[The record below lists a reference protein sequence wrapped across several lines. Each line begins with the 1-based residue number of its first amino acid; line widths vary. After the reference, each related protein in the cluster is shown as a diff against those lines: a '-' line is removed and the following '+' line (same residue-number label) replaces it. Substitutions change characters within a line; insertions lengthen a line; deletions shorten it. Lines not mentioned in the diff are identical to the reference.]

1 MLKVPILGYIPGL
14 ATVVM
19 VTVFLPDP
27 TVVEHGLTQHMETQ
41 WNGFLW
47 GLLGSCVVAS
57 SCVHS
62 SDEELYLINI
72 CFLWIF
78 LFFVGR
84 KIYSS
89 ST

>member
-27 TVVEHGLTQHMETQ
+27 TVVEHGLTQHMEIQ

-47 GLLGSCVVAS
+47 GLLGSCVWPAPVSTPQMKS
-57 SCVHS
+57 S
-62 SDEELYLINI
+62 I
-72 CFLWIF
+72 W
-78 LFFVGR
+78 
-84 KIYSS
+84 
-89 ST
+89 